1 MSLMELI
8 AYFFFALAFI
18 DGIAFLF
25 FVHRHWEEIRGPQDD
40 DDDEDDDEEDENDRD
55 HSMA

>member
-18 DGIAFLF
+18 DGVVFLF
-25 FVHRHWEEIRGPQDD
+25 FVHRHWEEIRGLQDD
-40 DDDEDDDEEDENDRD
+40 EEEDDEEDENDRD

>member
-40 DDDEDDDEEDENDRD
+40 DEEDENDRD
-55 HSMA
+55 HDMA

>member
-18 DGIAFLF
+18 DGIVFLF
-25 FVHRHWEEIRGPQDD
+25 FVRRHWNEIKGLQDD
-40 DDDEDDDEEDENDRD
+40 EEDDEEDENDRD
-55 HSMA
+55 HDMA

>member
-1 MSLMELI
+1 MSLMECI
-8 AYFFFALAFI
+8 AYFFFAVAFF
-18 DGIAFLF
+18 DGVAFLF

-40 DDDEDDDEEDENDRD
+40 DDDEEDENDCD